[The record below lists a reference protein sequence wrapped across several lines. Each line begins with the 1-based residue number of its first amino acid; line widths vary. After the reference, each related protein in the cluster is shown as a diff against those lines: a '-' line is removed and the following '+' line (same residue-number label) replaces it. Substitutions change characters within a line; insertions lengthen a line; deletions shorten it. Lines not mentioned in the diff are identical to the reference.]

1 MLLREIIFEK
11 LLETPA
17 GTKFDIR
24 NTLFFNI
31 LCANPLL
38 ARFYAD
44 FFRRHGANPSIIKD
58 LETRSADFSS
68 SDQSTTNRTPEPVKG
83 STTMAVNPNTRVCTH
98 IKVNGIRCGSPALRQ
113 EVFCYFHQRMIRGV
127 RTPPKSRLHPIANFE
142 DTQAIQASLME
153 VVNALVR
160 NHIDVLRARLI
171 LRALSIAARNA
182 SKTHF
187 NCWQS
192 DMVKEVPEY
201 PVAPPAA
208 TPFAVA
214 TAQAAALA
222 TINTPREEQLE
233 AERPSS
239 IPQSASEN
247 IRRKPP
253 ASVKSLPRSAPQGA
267 AAVDDSKVWRKF
279 LARSV
284 LAPARKGSFDCT
296 RRRLRRRLA
305 SLRMTEL

>member
-1 MLLREIIFEK
+1 MLLRQILLEK
-11 LLETPA
+11 LLATPA

-44 FFRRHGANPSIIKD
+44 FFRRHGANSSIIKD
-58 LETRSADFSS
+58 LEARSANFFSP
-68 SDQSTTNRTPEPVKG
+68 DQSATNPSTEPSKG
-83 STTMAVNPNTRVCTH
+83 STTMAPNPNTRVCTH
-98 IKVNGIRCGSPALRQ
+98 IKVNGIRCGSPSLRQ

-142 DTQAIQASLME
+142 DAQAIQLSLME

-160 NHIDVLRARLI
+160 NHIDVPRARLV

-182 SKTHF
+182 GKTHF

-201 PVAPPAA
+201 PAAPP
-208 TPFAVA
+208 
-214 TAQAAALA
+214 TASSSAIDTGRAL
-222 TINTPREEQLE
+222 TNISKPQEDDSEHD
-233 AERPSS
+233 RPSS
-239 IPQSASEN
+239 AFQTPSASVH
-247 IRRKPP
+247 RKPP
-253 ASVKSLPRSAPQGA
+253 GSVKTSGRARASRRSRTG
-267 AAVDDSKVWRKF
+267 
-279 LARSV
+279 
-284 LAPARKGSFDCT
+284 
-296 RRRLRRRLA
+296 
-305 SLRMTEL
+305 